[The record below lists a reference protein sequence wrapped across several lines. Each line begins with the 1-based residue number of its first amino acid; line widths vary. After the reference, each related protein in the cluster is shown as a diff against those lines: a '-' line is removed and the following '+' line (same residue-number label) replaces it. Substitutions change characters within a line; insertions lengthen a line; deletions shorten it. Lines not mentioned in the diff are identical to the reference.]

1 MSDAEPPPGA
11 RHYPATLRNREPI
24 LRVLE
29 RVLPRAGLVLEI
41 ASGTGEHAT
50 WLAPQ
55 LPGREW
61 QPTDADPSMLESIA
75 AWTAARGATNVRAPL
90 VLDVTAAEWPIAA
103 ADAIFC
109 ANMIHIAP
117 WEATLGLVR
126 GAARVLPAGGPLVLY
141 GPFMID
147 GAHTAPSNEQFDASL
162 RSRDPAWGVRDLTV
176 VAEVAS
182 AHGLRLRERIA
193 MPANNL
199 TVVFDRL

>member
-1 MSDAEPPPGA
+1 MKVSSSP
-11 RHYPATLRNREPI
+11 T
-24 LRVLE
+24 VL
-29 RVLPRAGLVLEI
+29 
-41 ASGTGEHAT
+41 
-50 WLAPQ
+50 
-55 LPGREW
+55 
-61 QPTDADPSMLESIA
+61 
-75 AWTAARGATNVRAPL
+75 
-90 VLDVTAAEWPIAA
+90 
-103 ADAIFC
+103 FC